1 MSKNADLSFLLLE
14 HILADQLPDLPTLE
28 ASSEQEYQFYIYTV
42 RAHIG
47 RSTGKSSPLTPVEAS
62 IGKEWQFYIYTV
74 TAHIG
79 RSTGRS
85 TPQ

>member
-42 RAHIG
+42 
-47 RSTGKSSPLTPVEAS
+47 
-62 IGKEWQFYIYTV
+62 

-79 RSTGRS
+79 RSNGTS
-85 TPQ
+85 TPSRGIYWARMAILHLDC